1 MARKQDREVRASGG
15 GKESGKMWKGSLA
28 RKDNLPELKARD
40 KSRKRER
47 KDEREEIKERFRK
60 MNS

>member
-1 MARKQDREVRASGG
+1 MARKQDREEVRASGG
-15 GKESGKMWKGSLA
+15 GKENGKMWKGNLA

-47 KDEREEIKERFRK
+47 KDEREEIQEDSGK
-60 MNS
+60 